1 MIKNKNIAIV
11 ALIAVVNALGYGII
25 IPILYSYSRRFGL
38 SDFENGLLFSTFA
51 LFSFIATPVIGRMSD
66 KYGRRPLL
74 IFSLIGTAASFFM
87 AAWAPSAVFLFLARA
102 LDGATA
108 GNISVASAVI
118 ADTTEAKDRAKG
130 FGLMGA
136 AFGFGFVFG
145 PAISAF
151 AIGYSIQ
158 LPFIIAGTVSVIAVL
173 VTALYLPETNKH
185 IGQHE
190 HKKLFDFPRLWHAL
204 FDGQVGRTLLI
215 SLLYATSFGLFIYAL
230 QPVALKVLHLTPQLL
245 AVIFTIFGFT
255 GLITQGII
263 FSRLTKRI
271 RLTSLFTFAL
281 FGVSMIFTS
290 LFFANIFSV
299 FVGLC
304 ILLSLGNGIVNPL
317 TQTILSRETDAKSQ
331 GSILGLQ
338 ASYLSI
344 GQIIGPILGGT
355 IALYS
360 IPAPFLIAA
369 LFCISCYF
377 LSRNIILTDNK
388 ESAFS

>member
-1 MIKNKNIAIV
+1 MNKNLFIV

-25 IPILYSYSRRFGL
+25 IPILYSYSKRFGL
-38 SDFENGLLFSTFA
+38 SDFENGLLFSSFA
-51 LFSFIATPVIGRMSD
+51 LFSFIATPVIGRLSD

-74 IFSLIGTAASFFM
+74 IFSILGTALSFFIT
-87 AAWAPSAVFLFLARA
+87 AWAPSAVFLFIARS

-118 ADTTEAKDRAKG
+118 ADTTEPKDRAKG
-130 FGLMGA
+130 FGIIGA

-145 PAISAF
+145 PAISALT
-151 AIGYSIQ
+151 IGYSIK
-158 LPFIIAGTVSVIAVL
+158 LPFIIAGSVSLVAAL
-173 VTALYLPETNKH
+173 VTALFLPETNKH
-185 IGQHE
+185 IGQVE
-190 HKKLFDFPRLWHAL
+190 HKKLFDFTRLWHAL

-230 QPVALKVLHLTPQLL
+230 QPVAVKVLHLTPQLI
-245 AVIFTIFGFT
+245 AVLFTLFGMT
-255 GLITQGII
+255 GLVTQALI
-263 FSRLTKRI
+263 FSRLTKKFK
-271 RLTSLFTFAL
+271 LTSLFTFAL
-281 FGVSMIFTS
+281 FAVSIVFVS
-290 LFFANIFSV
+290 LFFANIFYV
-299 FVGLC
+299 FVGFC

-344 GQIIGPILGGT
+344 GQIVGPIIGGT

-360 IPAPFLIAA
+360 IPAPFLIAS

-377 LSRNIILTDNK
+377 LSKNIMLTDHK
-388 ESAFS
+388 ESAF

>member
-1 MIKNKNIAIV
+1 MNRNLAIV

-25 IPILYSYSRRFGL
+25 IPILYSYSRQFGL
-38 SDFENGLLFSTFA
+38 SDFQNGLLFSTFA
-51 LFSFIATPVIGRMSD
+51 LCSFIATPVIGRLSD
-66 KYGRRPLL
+66 KYGRKPLL
-74 IFSLIGTAASFFM
+74 IFSLIGTAVSFFM

-118 ADTTEAKDRAKG
+118 ADTTDVKNRAKG
-130 FGLMGA
+130 FGLIGA

-151 AIGYSIQ
+151 AIGYSIK
-158 LPFIIAGTVSVIAVL
+158 LPFIIAGSVSILAVL
-173 VTALYLPETNKH
+173 VTALFLPETNKH
-185 IGQHE
+185 IGQIE

-204 FDGQVGRTLLI
+204 FEGQVGRTLLI

-245 AVIFTIFGFT
+245 AVLFTVFGIA
-255 GLITQGII
+255 GLITQAII
-263 FSRLTKRI
+263 FSRLTKRFK
-271 RLTSLFTFAL
+271 LTSLFTFAL
-281 FGVSMIFTS
+281 FGVSIVFAS
-290 LFFANIFSV
+290 LFFANIFSI

-344 GQIIGPILGGT
+344 GQIMGPIIGGT

-360 IPAPFLIAA
+360 IQAPFLIAS
-369 LFCISCYF
+369 LFCVTSF
-377 LSRNIILTDNK
+377 LLSRNIILTVHK